1 MFNWF
6 RKPAVVVSISRA
18 TGEEESA
25 NVSVNVF
32 GTVSREKVF
41 VALQECGEAL
51 RDRLVY
57 NNQIV
62 LQATESQA
70 KVGTVNKPRSVR

>member
-6 RKPAVVVSISRA
+6 RKPTVVVSISRA

-25 NVSVNVF
+25 NISLNLYGLVE
-32 GTVSREKVF
+32 RERIFKVI
-41 VALQECGEAL
+41 QEAGEAL

-62 LQATESQA
+62 LQATEAQG
-70 KVGTVNKPRSVR
+70 KNNKPRAVK